1 MPGFEIR
8 LRGLGK
14 VFLSNMPRVF
24 VVSDV
29 RTKFDRVIDILPK
42 HAREQDTRYP
52 STVTYLSVELG
63 AKYG

>member
-1 MPGFEIR
+1 
-8 LRGLGK
+8 
-14 VFLSNMPRVF
+14 MPRVF